1 MKLSLLAIQ
10 ALGFVYKENKGID
23 YSKYRSIK
31 LNAEPIFTY
40 TYILA
45 NVGMLHIGSLVFDYM
60 KRLGYIQ
67 YTECEGSIIKVFLN
81 QKYFDDLEN
90 KQEI

>member
-1 MKLSLLAIQ
+1 MKLSLAATQ
-10 ALGFVYKENKGID
+10 ALGFVYKESKGID

-31 LNAEPIFTY
+31 LNTEPIFTY

>member
-1 MKLSLLAIQ
+1 MKLSLAATQ
-10 ALGFVYKENKGID
+10 ALGFVYKESKGID
-23 YSKYRSIK
+23 YSKYSSIK
-31 LNAEPIFTY
+31 LNAEPIF